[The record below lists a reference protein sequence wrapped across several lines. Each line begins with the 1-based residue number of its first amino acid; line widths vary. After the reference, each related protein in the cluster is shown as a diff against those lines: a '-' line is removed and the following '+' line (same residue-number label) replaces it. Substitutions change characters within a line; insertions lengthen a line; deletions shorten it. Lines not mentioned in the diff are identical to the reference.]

1 MNTMHQAILKI
12 SVATISMAILSGC
25 ATNTGI
31 VKISDDTY
39 MLAKQDPTVWSGSEV
54 KVELYQ
60 EANAYCAR
68 LGKKFAQVSN
78 TSVDAVSKQSMA
90 GAEIQFKC
98 Q

>member
-1 MNTMHQAILKI
+1 MKTKSLTVAIAAAFL
-12 SVATISMAILSGC
+12 VTGC
-25 ATNTGI
+25 PTTTTGI

-39 MLAKQDPTVWSGSEV
+39 MLAKQDPNVWSGAEV
-54 KVELYQ
+54 KVGLYQ
-60 EANAYCAR
+60 EANAYCAK
-68 LGKKFAQVSN
+68 LGKKFIQVSN

>member
-1 MNTMHQAILKI
+1 MKNFIITI
-12 SVATISMAILSGC
+12 SVTSVTTVILAGCLAT
-25 ATNTGI
+25 TTGI

-39 MLAKQDPTVWSGSEV
+39 MLAKQDAGVWSGAGV
-54 KVELYQ
+54 KVELYK
-60 EANAYCAR
+60 EANEFCAKS
-68 LGKKFAQVSN
+68 GKKFVQISH

>member
-1 MNTMHQAILKI
+1 MKYFLIVTAI
-12 SVATISMAILSGC
+12 TIIVIAGC
-25 ATNTGI
+25 AANTGI

-39 MLAKQDPTVWSGSEV
+39 MSAKQATWSWSGAKV

-60 EANAYCAR
+60 EANEFCAKM
-68 LGKKFAQVSN
+68 GKKFVQVSN
-78 TSVDAVSKQSMA
+78 TSVDANFDQYA

>member
-1 MNTMHQAILKI
+1 MKVLFCAAALAALT
-12 SVATISMAILSGC
+12 GC
-25 ATNTGI
+25 AANTGI

-39 MLAKQDPTVWSGSEV
+39 MLARQAYRYSGATI

-60 EANAYCAR
+60 EANEFCAKS
-68 LGKKFAQVSN
+68 GKKFEQVSHGGQ
-78 TSVDAVSKQSMA
+78 DAAYGQFA